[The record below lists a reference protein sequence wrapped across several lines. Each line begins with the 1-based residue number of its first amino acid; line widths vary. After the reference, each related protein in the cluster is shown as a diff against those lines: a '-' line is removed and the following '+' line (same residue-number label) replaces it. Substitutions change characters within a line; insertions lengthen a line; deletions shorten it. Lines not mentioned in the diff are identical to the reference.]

1 MSPRA
6 PILALS
12 FTLALAAATSHAAGD
27 LTRQEPTRLTITLG
41 NAEGEHRFS
50 PDSLTLETGKL
61 YALRLQNVGAEAYYF
76 ASPGLA
82 EAVFTRKVTI
92 MGADGKPSA
101 EVYGAVRR
109 IEVKPG
115 VTAEWWFVPV
125 KTGRFEDVNSTRPH
139 TEAGMRAV
147 VEVK

>member
-1 MSPRA
+1 MSRRA
-6 PILALS
+6 PVFALS
-12 FTLALAAATSHAAGD
+12 VSLALAALAAHAAGD
-27 LTRQEPTRLTITLG
+27 LTRQEPTRITITLG
-41 NAEGEHRFS
+41 NPEGEHRFS

-61 YALRLQNVGAEAYYF
+61 YALRLQNVGTDAYYF

-101 EVYGAVRR
+101 EVYGSVRR

-125 KTGRFEDVNSTRPH
+125 KAGRFEDINSTRPH